1 MERAGGWRWEEMG
14 NKGYDLPDRVS
25 FHTKISQI
33 RVSLDKFPNL
43 PHRHPQACSILSTT
57 LPALE
62 NTKLGD
68 LPLSVLGRIV
78 S

>member
-1 MERAGGWRWEEMG
+1 MG
-14 NKGYDLPDRVS
+14 NKGYDLPDRVRKVH

-33 RVSLDKFPNL
+33 RVSLDEFPNL
-43 PHRHPQACSILSTT
+43 PHRHPPACSILSTT

-68 LPLSVLGRIV
+68 PSLSVLGRIV